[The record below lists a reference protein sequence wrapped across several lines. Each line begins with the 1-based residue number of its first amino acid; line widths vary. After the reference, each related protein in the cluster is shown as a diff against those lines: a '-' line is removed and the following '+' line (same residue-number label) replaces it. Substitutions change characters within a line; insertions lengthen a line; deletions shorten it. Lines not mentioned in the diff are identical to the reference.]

1 VERLLTDWL
10 AHAKLSLRPRSY
22 ERYESL
28 CRVHLVPGLGKRR
41 VATLTPHDIQAFLD
55 AKLASGLAPRSVQ
68 YLHATLRV
76 ALGYAERL
84 GLVSR
89 NAAKLAKPPR
99 IARPEVQPFTAEE
112 ARRLLEA
119 ACGHRLE
126 ALFVTALGTGLRE
139 AELLG
144 LRWQDVDLERGLL
157 TVRVQLQ
164 RINGKLT
171 LTEPKTERSRRT
183 LQLPAMV
190 REALEERLAA
200 GPLWEDSGLVFTT
213 AHGAPLDARNVIR
226 LYQERILPAAGL
238 PRRPFHVL
246 RHSAATFLLA
256 SGCDLRTVQQ
266 VLGHSQVSL
275 TANLYAHVMPTLLR
289 DAADKLDV
297 VLGG

>member
-1 VERLLTDWL
+1 
-10 AHAKLSLRPRSY
+10 
-22 ERYESL
+22 
-28 CRVHLVPGLGKRR
+28 
-41 VATLTPHDIQAFLD
+41 
-55 AKLASGLAPRSVQ
+55 
-68 YLHATLRV
+68 LRV

-190 REALEERLAA
+190 REALRQHRVRQLEERLAA

-266 VLGHSQVSL
+266 VLGHAQVSL
-275 TANLYAHVMPTLLR
+275 TANLYAHVMPALLR
-289 DAADKLDV
+289 DAADKLDA
-297 VLGG
+297 VLRG